1 MDDASERAIEED
13 MLDQFNYFDDEDEE
27 LIDRREPAP
36 LDSFDLVDEETDEVE
51 DESTESPQSSR
62 LNSLLSRAPMHHG
75 VRAGAL
81 HMKTDWHQI
90 VTAGDELA
98 VDAPLTDKSS
108 IVCRTGMLML
118 ASGTGAWR
126 VRDTMNR
133 VASVL
138 GVTIHVDLSL
148 LSFECTCIEDG
159 HCFNEVVSLPT
170 TGVNTHRI
178 WMMEILLCNG
188 LVLLKTYLLT
198 VIMLAHRPRVSMSP
212 YLFHPLAIVAVVTSK
227 PLATTH
233 AELNN
238 NCKLKLQ
245 IHPTRLFYKTHCLD
259 DQQSHQA
266 LTLNS
271 FPANLRDCLRQL
283 SIMRNQQ

>member
-1 MDDASERAIEED
+1 MDDASEHAIEED

-27 LIDRREPAP
+27 LIDRREPAS
-36 LDSFDLVDEETDEVE
+36 LDAFDLVGEEPDEDEVE
-51 DESTESPQSSR
+51 SAEPPQSSR
-62 LNSLLSRAPMHHG
+62 LDSLLSRVPMHHG
-75 VRAGAL
+75 ARAGAL

-108 IVCRTGMLML
+108 IICRTGMLML

-133 VASVL
+133 VAAVL

-178 WMMEILLCNG
+178 WMMESF
-188 LVLLKTYLLT
+188 LKEIEIYGRRFT
-198 VIMLAHRPRVSMSP
+198 VHE
-212 YLFHPLAIVAVVTSK
+212 YH
-227 PLATTH
+227 
-233 AELNN
+233 
-238 NCKLKLQ
+238 
-245 IHPTRLFYKTHCLD
+245 
-259 DQQSHQA
+259 
-266 LTLNS
+266 
-271 FPANLRDCLRQL
+271 
-283 SIMRNQQ
+283 

>member
-1 MDDASERAIEED
+1 M
-13 MLDQFNYFDDEDEE
+13 
-27 LIDRREPAP
+27 
-36 LDSFDLVDEETDEVE
+36 
-51 DESTESPQSSR
+51 
-62 LNSLLSRAPMHHG
+62 LSRVCASIATKVSFEQLISATAPTSCFGASRDGHAHG
-75 VRAGAL
+75 SLARVFPVRF
-81 HMKTDWHQI
+81 
-90 VTAGDELA
+90 
-98 VDAPLTDKSS
+98 
-108 IVCRTGMLML
+108 
-118 ASGTGAWR
+118 
-126 VRDTMNR
+126 
-133 VASVL
+133 ASVAAPFPRL
-138 GVTIHVDLSL
+138 RHRFHS
-148 LSFECTCIEDG
+148 
-159 HCFNEVVSLPT
+159 T
-170 TGVNTHRI
+170 TQRLTTPYLVYTSCPSAAL
-178 WMMEILLCNG
+178 WVLLCNG

>member
-1 MDDASERAIEED
+1 MGPEQKSSHCW
-13 MLDQFNYFDDEDEE
+13 E
-27 LIDRREPAP
+27 L
-36 LDSFDLVDEETDEVE
+36 F
-51 DESTESPQSSR
+51 QS
-62 LNSLLSRAPMHHG
+62 M
-75 VRAGAL
+75 VRAKGRPRIRCADPHRL
-81 HMKTDWHQI
+81 RPP
-90 VTAGDELA
+90 AG
-98 VDAPLTDKSS
+98 
-108 IVCRTGMLML
+108 GL
-118 ASGTGAWR
+118 ASSLKTLR
-126 VRDTMNR
+126 VFLTL
-133 VASVL
+133 V
-138 GVTIHVDLSL
+138 
-148 LSFECTCIEDG
+148 
-159 HCFNEVVSLPT
+159 
-170 TGVNTHRI
+170 
-178 WMMEILLCNG
+178 LLCNG